1 MHVINV
7 ISRDSYFPISD
18 QPGKTAAGA
27 SSTIYMELDCNIQ
40 VDIDTDILPG
50 GHFTVIITGCRLED
64 VANDHVCQVVSKA
77 KHIWVAQRLQDEG
90 QLKIEKIQLIWEL
103 LKKTQSSLFC
113 SLSPHKKKKLL

>member
-7 ISRDSYFPISD
+7 ISQDSYCPIFD

-27 SSTIYMELDCNIQ
+27 SSTISMELDCEIQ
-40 VDIDTDILPG
+40 VDNDKDISPG

-77 KHIWVAQRLQDEG
+77 KYIWVA
-90 QLKIEKIQLIWEL
+90 
-103 LKKTQSSLFC
+103 
-113 SLSPHKKKKLL
+113 